1 MILKKFAVFVIC
13 ILVIG
18 VLFFYKKK
26 SIFDLLDEVE
36 SDYVIVDKYYIYGN
50 HLNIE
55 GSIDIDSDDISLVF
69 KGLDNEISFDIDYND
84 GKFTTSKYI
93 NEGIYL
99 DDIQTGEYFVFIK
112 VGTDDVKY
120 YSLVNN
126 TDYNNTDYYTV
137 TRNNKNN
144 LININFS
151 NKNHIDY
158 MMVSVSDTKVS
169 NNYYDVVIDPGHGG
183 DDPGA
188 SYSYYTEAELN
199 LDYALALKDALEDIG
214 LKVIL
219 TRVEDVYTEAYGN
232 NSRTSIPYEVNAKY
246 FISLHLNSTDDK
258 MKYGGIEV
266 YAPTLTNL
274 DFASSLAKNIV
285 LSADTN
291 YSKNESFNV
300 DKGVYIRTFTT
311 NDISQ
316 SIDEAKKYG
325 YNPYPITTNTN
336 YYFMI
341 RETGGFMTGAYVD
354 GRNKN
359 NDKNEYYKSNVG
371 AESYLL
377 ELGYINYWPDLNNL
391 VDNQEGYI
399 EGIVNAFKNELNL

>member
-1 MILKKFAVFVIC
+1 MILKKFVVFIIC
-13 ILVIG
+13 IFIVG
-18 VLFFYKKK
+18 FFLFHKRR
-26 SIFDLLDEVE
+26 SIYDLLDDVE

-55 GSIDIDSDDISLVF
+55 GSVDVDSDDISLVF
-69 KGLDNEISFDIDYND
+69 KSLDNEISFDIDYSD
-84 GKFTTSKYI
+84 GKFITSHYI

-99 DDIQTGEYFVFIK
+99 DDIQTGDYLVFIK
-112 VGTDDVKY
+112 VGTDDAKY

-151 NKNHIDY
+151 NRHDIDY
-158 MMVSVSDTKVS
+158 LMISVSDTKVS
-169 NNYYDVVIDPGHGG
+169 SNYYDVVIDPGHGG

-199 LDYALALKDALEDIG
+199 LDYAFALKDALEDIG

-219 TRVEDVYTEAYGN
+219 TRVEDVYTEAYGT

-246 FISLHLNSTDDK
+246 FISLHLNSTSDK

-311 NDISQ
+311 SDISQ
-316 SIDEAKKYG
+316 SVDEAKKYG
-325 YNPYPITTNTN
+325 YNPYYITTNTN

-341 RETGGFMTGAYVD
+341 RETGGIMTGAYVD
-354 GRNKN
+354 GRNKGSN
-359 NDKNEYYKSNVG
+359 KNEYYKSNVG
-371 AESYLL
+371 IESYLL

-391 VDNQEGYI
+391 VDNQKGYI
-399 EGIVNAFKNELNL
+399 EGIVNAFKEELNL